1 MPFFNSFSLFM
12 KKIIFT
18 TLLLLC
24 ACLAAWAQVPQD
36 CGAID
41 CPGRCGR
48 FIDENGDGFCDRG
61 RLSNTSTATV
71 EEVAISEK
79 SEPKATQPAKSA
91 PERANTT
98 KPTAEEAPIEPT
110 ATPGAPEEEIKPTD
124 NEIVPESVES
134 EEPVKTKKPYDLI
147 LISAITLGLY
157 ALTSILVKANVLKK
171 TTHRKIWNILLLITA
186 LVSCLLG
193 FFLVLQI
200 NYGWKME
207 WLWTV
212 KYYHVEFGIAM
223 TIVVLFHIFW
233 HMNYWKTL
241 FKKNKSKE

>member
-1 MPFFNSFSLFM
+1 M
-12 KKIIFT
+12 KKTICT

-24 ACLAAWAQVPQD
+24 VSLAAFAQVPQD

-48 FIDENGDGFCDRG
+48 FIDQNGDGFCDRG
-61 RLSNTSTATV
+61 RLSNATATV
-71 EEVAISEK
+71 EEVPVTEK
-79 SEPKATQPAKSA
+79 SEPKTEQPVKKTPEKAKTQQ
-91 PERANTT
+91 
-98 KPTAEEAPIEPT
+98 PTSKEPT
-110 ATPGAPEEEIKPTD
+110 VEPAATDPAVEEEIKPTD
-124 NEIVPESVES
+124 AVIVPESAEP
-134 EEPVKTKKPYDLI
+134 EQPVKTKKPYDLI

-157 ALTSILVKANVLKK
+157 ILTSILVKTGTLKK
-171 TTHRKIWNILLLITA
+171 TTHRKIWNILLLVTA

>member
-1 MPFFNSFSLFM
+1 M
-12 KKIIFT
+12 
-18 TLLLLC
+18 C
-24 ACLAAWAQVPQD
+24 ASATAMAQVPQD

-61 RLSNTSTATV
+61 RLSNATAAV
-71 EEVAISEK
+71 EEVAAPEK
-79 SEPKATQPAKSA
+79 DEPKTVQPAKSA
-91 PERANTT
+91 TEKTVPAKSAAQETT
-98 KPTAEEAPIEPT
+98 VVPAVSSV
-110 ATPGAPEEEIKPTD
+110 APEEEIKPTD
-124 NEIVPESVES
+124 AEIVPESAES
-134 EEPVKTKKPYDLI
+134 DEPIKTKKPYDLI

-157 ALTSILVKANVLKK
+157 ALTCILVKANVLKK

-212 KYYHVEFGIAM
+212 KYYHVQFGIAM
-223 TIVVLFHIFW
+223 TIIVLFHIFW

>member
-1 MPFFNSFSLFM
+1 M
-12 KKIIFT
+12 
-18 TLLLLC
+18 LC
-24 ACLAAWAQVPQD
+24 VCLAAMAQVPQD

-48 FIDENGDGFCDRG
+48 FIDQNGDGFCDRG
-61 RLSNTSTATV
+61 RLSNATATV
-71 EEVAISEK
+71 EEVATVENN
-79 SEPKATQPAKSA
+79 EPKAEQTVKNTPEKARQQPPVAKEPMVAEPAVSA
-91 PERANTT
+91 PAS
-98 KPTAEEAPIEPT
+98 
-110 ATPGAPEEEIKPTD
+110 EEEIKPTD
-124 NEIVPESVES
+124 AVIVPESAEA
-134 EEPVKTKKPYDLI
+134 EQPVKTKKPYDLI

-157 ALTSILVKANVLKK
+157 ILTSILVKTGTLKK
-171 TTHRKIWNILLLITA
+171 TTHRKIWNILLLVTA